1 MSNCHLHPQQET
13 LGGCTSCGRF
23 VCGICLNK
31 VQGKIVCDTCVRVNA
46 THTALQGQG
55 HSGPLE
61 PTHHS
66 SFQHPSTSLQDLQQR
81 FMSSGISKHTLVEV
95 KQEMAS
101 VSQRN
106 LLIAN
111 VMLSLLTLVALD
123 SFATLFLLPL
133 CIGLWYF
140 WYKRKQV
147 GDPAKE
153 RLIVQEIFQL
163 AMLNRGEVSLG
174 QLAAQGHFTMDE
186 YEEEVHKLTLRGA
199 IRQELDEEQGVVKYY
214 MQ

>member
-23 VCGICLNK
+23 VCEICLNK
-31 VQGKIVCDTCVRVNA
+31 VRGKIMCDTCVRVNA
-46 THTALQGQG
+46 THTAMQK
-55 HSGPLE
+55 HSGSLPQA
-61 PTHHS
+61 
-66 SFQHPSTSLQDLQQR
+66 SFQNVPPALQELQQR
-81 FMSSGISKHTLVEV
+81 FMSSETSKHAVVEV
-95 KQEMAS
+95 KRELAS

-106 LLIAN
+106 LLIGN
-111 VMLSLLTLVALD
+111 VMVSLIVLGVLD
-123 SFATLFLLPL
+123 SFAIVFWLPL

-140 WYKRKQV
+140 WYKRKQA
-147 GDPAKE
+147 GDPGKE

-163 AMLNRGEVSLG
+163 AMLNHGEVSLG
-174 QLAAQGHFTMDE
+174 QLAAQGHYTMDE

>member
-23 VCGICLNK
+23 VCEICLNK
-31 VQGKIVCDTCVRVNA
+31 VQGKIMCDTCVRVNA
-46 THTALQGQG
+46 THTAMQK
-55 HSGPLE
+55 HSGSLPQ
-61 PTHHS
+61 T
-66 SFQHPSTSLQDLQQR
+66 SFQNVPPALQELQQR
-81 FMSSGISKHTLVEV
+81 FMSSGTSKHAVVEV
-95 KQEMAS
+95 KRELAS
-101 VSQRN
+101 LSQRN
-106 LLIAN
+106 LLIGN
-111 VMLSLLTLVALD
+111 VMVSLIVLGALD
-123 SFATLFLLPL
+123 SFAIVFWLPL

-140 WYKRKQV
+140 WYKRKQA
-147 GDPAKE
+147 GDPGKE

-163 AMLNRGEVSLG
+163 AMLNHGEVSLG
-174 QLAAQGHFTMDE
+174 QLAAQGHYTMDE